1 MMLAHQLASKLFGEV
16 VRGDVRITLLS
27 DSPEHCYEPAFMCVA
42 FGAFFRDKLARD
54 ERSLLRPEIAF
65 VVDRATHFDF
75 AAQRVHA
82 TSGKCYGYDHL
93 VIATGCVPSP
103 ERIEGLAEAG
113 DHFYPYEPAR
123 RLAERI
129 APIERGT
136 VFVTVTFPKMHNMP
150 HQCGIAP
157 IETTLMLDDLLRRR
171 GVRERVEIVYT
182 YPTVSQ
188 LLRNCLFLQKPTCD
202 ALPARRGIGVLL
214 RALQIAG
221 RPHGEAAAHAKRGR
235 PIAGRLIAGPRRHA
249 AARRPPR
256 VIARSSATRGAAR
269 RRDSRRTSAR
279 AARDA
284 GRSDR
289 PRATARR
296 STRIRAAR
304 AAAAPRRGPASRP
317 RSISARCP
325 RLPARACGPR
335 RRRSSGTR
343 PTPRPPRDA
352 ARRSAIRRAAA
363 RPARCT
369 GARTDRRAARACR
382 ARRDTQAT
390 HTARGSS
397 ARARARSATNP
408 RACRSAPQRRRRA
421 R

>member
-1 MMLAHQLASKLFGEV
+1 MLAHQLASKLFGEV

-42 FGAFFRDKLARD
+42 FGAFFRDELARD

-75 AAQRVHA
+75 AAPRVHA

-214 RALQIAG
+214 RAADRGPPARRSG
-221 RPHGEAAAHAKRGR
+221 RACETRPSDRRPPDRRAPPPCGR
-235 PIAGRLIAGPRRHA
+235 APA
-249 AARRPPR
+249 AARH
-256 VIARSSATRGAAR
+256 RSSQRH
-269 RRDSRRTSAR
+269 
-279 AARDA
+279 
-284 GRSDR
+284 
-289 PRATARR
+289 ARR
-296 STRIRAAR
+296 S
-304 AAAAPRRGPASRP
+304 S
-317 RSISARCP
+317 
-325 RLPARACGPR
+325 
-335 RRRSSGTR
+335 
-343 PTPRPPRDA
+343 TPR
-352 ARRSAIRRAAA
+352 
-363 RPARCT
+363 
-369 GARTDRRAARACR
+369 
-382 ARRDTQAT
+382 
-390 HTARGSS
+390 
-397 ARARARSATNP
+397 
-408 RACRSAPQRRRRA
+408 
-421 R
+421 

>member
-42 FGAFFRDKLARD
+42 FGAFFRDELARD

-75 AAQRVHA
+75 AAPRVHA

-171 GVRERVEIVYT
+171 GVRSGSRSSTRI
-182 YPTVSQ
+182 Q
-188 LLRNCLFLQKPTCD
+188 LSRSCCAIACSCKSR
-202 ALPARRGIGVLL
+202 PATRC
-214 RALQIAG
+214 
-221 RPHGEAAAHAKRGR
+221 PHGAASACCCARCRSRAARTEKR
-235 PIAGRLIAGPRRHA
+235 PRMRNA
-249 AARRPPR
+249 AARSP
-256 VIARSSATRGAAR
+256 AA
-269 RRDSRRTSAR
+269 
-279 AARDA
+279 
-284 GRSDR
+284 
-289 PRATARR
+289 
-296 STRIRAAR
+296 
-304 AAAAPRRGPASRP
+304 
-317 RSISARCP
+317 
-325 RLPARACGPR
+325 
-335 RRRSSGTR
+335 
-343 PTPRPPRDA
+343 
-352 ARRSAIRRAAA
+352 
-363 RPARCT
+363 
-369 GARTDRRAARACR
+369 
-382 ARRDTQAT
+382 
-390 HTARGSS
+390 
-397 ARARARSATNP
+397 
-408 RACRSAPQRRRRA
+408 
-421 R
+421 

>member
-1 MMLAHQLASKLFGEV
+1 MLAHQLASKLFGEV
-16 VRGDVRITLLS
+16 VRGDVRIMLLS

-42 FGAFFRDKLARD
+42 FGAFFRDELARD

-113 DHFYPYEPAR
+113 DHFYSYEPAR

-157 IETTLMLDDLLRRR
+157 IETTLMVDDLLRRR

-235 PIAGRLIAGPRRHA
+235 PIAGRRDRRAPPPCGRAPA
-249 AARRPPR
+249 AARH
-256 VIARSSATRGAAR
+256 RSSQRH
-269 RRDSRRTSAR
+269 
-279 AARDA
+279 
-284 GRSDR
+284 
-289 PRATARR
+289 ARR
-296 STRIRAAR
+296 S
-304 AAAAPRRGPASRP
+304 S
-317 RSISARCP
+317 
-325 RLPARACGPR
+325 
-335 RRRSSGTR
+335 
-343 PTPRPPRDA
+343 TPR
-352 ARRSAIRRAAA
+352 
-363 RPARCT
+363 
-369 GARTDRRAARACR
+369 
-382 ARRDTQAT
+382 
-390 HTARGSS
+390 
-397 ARARARSATNP
+397 
-408 RACRSAPQRRRRA
+408 
-421 R
+421 